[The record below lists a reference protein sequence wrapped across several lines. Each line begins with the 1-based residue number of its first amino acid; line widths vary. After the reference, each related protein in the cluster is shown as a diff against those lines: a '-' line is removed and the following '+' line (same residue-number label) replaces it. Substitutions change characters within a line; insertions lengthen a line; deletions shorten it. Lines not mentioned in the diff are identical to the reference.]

1 MMDAIEVNTLR
12 LGQVTLTSAQFE
24 KSGAFYSQILGLKPL
39 SSAEKSRTF
48 GAGAVPLVTLID
60 DPAAKSFPRRPG
72 LYHMA
77 IRVPDRFWLA
87 RALYQLAERNYP
99 LQGAADHGVSEAIY
113 LADPEG
119 NGIEIYRDRPR
130 SEWPH
135 QEDGSLEMYTEELN
149 LEHLLFELRG
159 KLEPWRGM
167 PSGTDMGH
175 FHLRV
180 NDVEKAYT
188 FYTAV
193 IGMDLQMLYGNQAA
207 FVSADGYHHHIG
219 LNTWASRGAEAAPAG
234 AAGLSSI
241 EIVYPAAGAVAAIR
255 ERAEA
260 AGTAVEETEQGL
272 RLRDPSGNQI
282 VLSVE

>member
-60 DPAAKSFPRRPG
+60 DLAAKSFPRRPG

-113 LADPEG
+113 LADPREMASKYTVTVRAV
-119 NGIEIYRDRPR
+119 NGRTRK
-130 SEWPH
+130 
-135 QEDGSLEMYTEELN
+135 TAA
-149 LEHLLFELRG
+149 
-159 KLEPWRGM
+159 WRCI
-167 PSGTDMGH
+167 PK
-175 FHLRV
+175 
-180 NDVEKAYT
+180 N
-188 FYTAV
+188 
-193 IGMDLQMLYGNQAA
+193 
-207 FVSADGYHHHIG
+207 
-219 LNTWASRGAEAAPAG
+219 
-234 AAGLSSI
+234 
-241 EIVYPAAGAVAAIR
+241 
-255 ERAEA
+255 
-260 AGTAVEETEQGL
+260 
-272 RLRDPSGNQI
+272 
-282 VLSVE
+282 